1 MFLKNIHMSFRISD
15 YTGHYPALIKLG
27 LPILVSQLGMIVVG
41 FADNIMVGHYSTPSL
56 ASASFV
62 NNVFNIAILACLGFS
77 YGLTPLVGA
86 MFNQGRLRGIGALMR
101 NGLMINLIFSVL
113 LTLVMGV
120 LYLNLHRL
128 GQPEELLPIIRP
140 YYLIYLAG
148 VIPVA
153 LFNVFAQWSYA
164 ITNSR
169 MPMWII
175 LVANAANILGNWLL
189 IFGNWGCPELG
200 LLGAGISTLFARLLC
215 MVAIIW
221 IFFWHRSYREYSD
234 GYRQARV
241 TRTEMLHV
249 FRTSMPISLQ
259 MTLETSAF
267 SLCAIMA
274 GWIDAI
280 SLAAFQIIVIT
291 GTLGFC
297 IYYSLGAAIAV
308 YVANAEGA
316 GDRPKVR
323 NVAFAG
329 YQLMLVLMVVSSL
342 VFTFFG
348 NGIMAVFTDDPA
360 VRLVTATLIFP
371 LVLYQL
377 GDATQITFANALRGT
392 SHVMPMFWIA
402 LVCYLFVGIPSTYI
416 MAFTLD
422 MGVYGIVLS
431 FSVSLFLAAALFLY
445 FFMRA
450 SRVGVRQ

>member
-1 MFLKNIHMSFRISD
+1 MSFRISD

-241 TRTEMLHV
+241 TCTEMLHV

-280 SLAAFQIIVIT
+280 SLAAFQIIGIT
-291 GTLGFC
+291 GPLGFFCRLPADACAYGGFIPC
-297 IYYSLGAAIAV
+297 IHIFRQRDNGGLYRRPCG
-308 YVANAEGA
+308 EA
-316 GDRPKVR
+316 GDGDAHIPASVISAWRCYADYLCQRP
-323 NVAFAG
+323 AWHFARHAH
-329 YQLMLVLMVVSSL
+329 VLDCPCVLSVCRHSVHL
-342 VFTFFG
+342 Y
-348 NGIMAVFTDDPA
+348 NGIYIGYG
-360 VRLVTATLIFP
+360 RLR
-371 LVLYQL
+371 Y
-377 GDATQITFANALRGT
+377 
-392 SHVMPMFWIA
+392 
-402 LVCYLFVGIPSTYI
+402 
-416 MAFTLD
+416 
-422 MGVYGIVLS
+422 
-431 FSVSLFLAAALFLY
+431 
-445 FFMRA
+445 RA
-450 SRVGVRQ
+450 

>member
-1 MFLKNIHMSFRISD
+1 MSFRISD
-15 YTGHYPALIKLG
+15 YTGHYPALINLG

-169 MPMWII
+169 MP
-175 LVANAANILGNWLL
+175 
-189 IFGNWGCPELG
+189 NWGGPELG
-200 LLGAGISTLFARLLC
+200 VLGAGISTLFARLLC

>member
-1 MFLKNIHMSFRISD
+1 MSFRISD

-241 TRTEMLHV
+241 TCTEMLHV

-377 GDATQITFANALRGT
+377 GDATQITFANALRGM
-392 SHVMPMFWIA
+392 SCVRPMMYASFFS
-402 LVCYLFVGIPSTYI
+402 YFV
-416 MAFTLD
+416 
-422 MGVYGIVLS
+422 
-431 FSVSLFLAAALFLY
+431 VSLPLSWGLGIRMGYGLVGLWYAFPVCLTCAGVLY
-445 FFMRA
+445 YLIYR
-450 SRVGVRQ
+450 REVRGIEG

>member
-1 MFLKNIHMSFRISD
+1 MNQVKNFWKNYKD
-15 YTGHYPALIKLG
+15 YYGSIIRLG
-27 LPILVSQLGMIVVG
+27 IPILIGQLGMIVVA
-41 FADNIMVGHYSTPSL
+41 FADNIMVGRYSTEAL

-62 NNVFNIAILACLGFS
+62 NNVFNVANFACMGFT
-77 YGLTPLVGA
+77 YGLTPL
-86 MFNQGRLRGIGALMR
+86 IGALFTQKR
-101 NGLMINLIFSVL
+101 FDTIGAMIRTGVWLNIAFTL
-113 LTLVMGV
+113 LVTAVMTLVW
-120 LYLNLHRL
+120 LNLDRM
-128 GQPEELLPIIRP
+128 GQPEELLPLIRP
-140 YYLIYLAG
+140 YYLIVLAG
-148 VIPVA
+148 LLPIS

-241 TRTEMLHV
+241 TCTEMLHV

>member
-1 MFLKNIHMSFRISD
+1 MSG
-15 YTGHYPALIKLG
+15 TG
-27 LPILVSQLGMIVVG
+27 
-41 FADNIMVGHYSTPSL
+41 
-56 ASASFV
+56 
-62 NNVFNIAILACLGFS
+62 
-77 YGLTPLVGA
+77 
-86 MFNQGRLRGIGALMR
+86 
-101 NGLMINLIFSVL
+101 
-113 LTLVMGV
+113 
-120 LYLNLHRL
+120 
-128 GQPEELLPIIRP
+128 
-140 YYLIYLAG
+140 
-148 VIPVA
+148 VA
-153 LFNVFAQWSYA
+153 
-164 ITNSR
+164 
-169 MPMWII
+169 
-175 LVANAANILGNWLL
+175 
-189 IFGNWGCPELG
+189 WGWDKH
-200 LLGAGISTLFARLLC
+200 SFARLLC

-342 VFTFFG
+342 VFTFS
-348 NGIMAVFTDDPA
+348 
-360 VRLVTATLIFP
+360 AT
-371 LVLYQL
+371 
-377 GDATQITFANALRGT
+377 G
-392 SHVMPMFWIA
+392 
-402 LVCYLFVGIPSTYI
+402 
-416 MAFTLD
+416 
-422 MGVYGIVLS
+422 
-431 FSVSLFLAAALFLY
+431 
-445 FFMRA
+445 
-450 SRVGVRQ
+450 